1 MDGIVRIQLARLAK
15 RLEPRKIELDLD
27 EAAMTWIADRGYDP
41 VYGARPLKRV
51 IQKALQDPLAE
62 LLLAGAIKDGDSLK
76 VGADRDGLLIG
87 DSANDAAQDAPATV
101 H

>member
-1 MDGIVRIQLARLAK
+1 MDGIVDIQLALLERRLA
-15 RLEPRKIELDLD
+15 PRDITLQVD
-27 EAAMTWIADRGYDP
+27 AAARTWLADRGYDP

-62 LLLAGAIKDGDSLK
+62 LLLGGALHDGESLSVSAGE
-76 VGADRDGLLIG
+76 DGLILG
-87 DSANDAAQDAPATV
+87 DRARQKPGLATV